1 MPVCRVGRIGG
12 TPTSTANENSY
23 EMLKTVPTIARNAIA
38 RGVNLLTSADE
49 SKSKRN
55 FLHGIDLEI
64 LASES
69 EVVFLRSALWHHARS

>member
-1 MPVCRVGRIGG
+1 MKIAAKNAK
-12 TPTSTANENSY
+12 TP
-23 EMLKTVPTIARNAIA
+23 PTHSQNAIA
-38 RGVNLLTSADE
+38 RWVILLTSADAW
-49 SKSKRN
+49 KSKRN

>member
-1 MPVCRVGRIGG
+1 MG
-12 TPTSTANENSY
+12 
-23 EMLKTVPTIARNAIA
+23 
-38 RGVNLLTSADE
+38 NLLTSADE

-69 EVVFLRSALWHHARS
+69 VVVFFLRSALWHHARS

>member
-1 MPVCRVGRIGG
+1 MG
-12 TPTSTANENSY
+12 
-23 EMLKTVPTIARNAIA
+23 
-38 RGVNLLTSADE
+38 NLLTSADE

-69 EVVFLRSALWHHARS
+69 VVVFFFEECTLASCAIIMSHGAGASVRMSAWVYSLLHTARVCLPDRA